1 QWHGIE
7 RAVARW
13 SRTLTGGAGLSL
25 LLGPIAGIAS
35 VLRVLAPRTSLDI
48 RDQIQTRLA
57 PRPETRLGGIRH
69 EPSAPLSPAGNPMG
83 FSLQEATDRVAG
95 MLRSIG
101 LVENFSKMIVVL
113 GHGSTSLNNPHESA
127 HDCGA
132 CGGRRGGAN
141 ARLFADL
148 AN

>member
-1 QWHGIE
+1 
-7 RAVARW
+7 
-13 SRTLTGGAGLSL
+13 
-25 LLGPIAGIAS
+25 
-35 VLRVLAPRTSLDI
+35 
-48 RDQIQTRLA
+48 
-57 PRPETRLGGIRH
+57 
-69 EPSAPLSPAGNPMG
+69 MG

-101 LVENFSKMIVVL
+101 IVGNFSKIILVL

-148 AN
+148 ANRNDVRESLRAIGIDIPSDTWFVGALHDTALI